1 MYRFQRQFDQHR
13 RKWAIGPLHLNL
25 LMLLIAAGSLN
36 FGICLVNWLMQ
47 LVKNGGIGDFIGLCF
62 LVGMVASLVLILGPA
77 FYANMAIHRLRAAS
91 PSSVSGASR

>member
-1 MYRFQRQFDQHR
+1 MYRFQRQFDPHP

-25 LMLLIAAGSLN
+25 LMLLIAAGALN

-47 LVKNGGIGDFIGLCF
+47 LVKNGSIADFIGLCF

-77 FYANMAIHRLRAAS
+77 FYVNVALGRLRAAS
-91 PSSVSGASR
+91 PSSTHRAFR